1 MACLRPTG
9 AKAYS
14 DVMANLMFGRVHRTL
29 HAYYGVPNP
38 GAAWSDIAVGVQHT
52 LYLTC

>member
-1 MACLRPTG
+1 MACLQPTG

-14 DVMANLMFGRVHRTL
+14 DVMANLMFGRVHRTY
-29 HAYYGVPNP
+29 AYYGVPNP
-38 GAAWSDIAVGVQHT
+38 GVAWSDIAVGVQRT